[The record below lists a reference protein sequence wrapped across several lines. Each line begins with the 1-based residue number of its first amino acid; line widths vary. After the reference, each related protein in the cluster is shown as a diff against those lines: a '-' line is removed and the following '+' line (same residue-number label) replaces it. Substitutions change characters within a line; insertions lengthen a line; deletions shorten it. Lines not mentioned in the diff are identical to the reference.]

1 MARQS
6 RSRRERPSK
15 PALSREGVIAA
26 ALSLFHEEGLAKV
39 TMRRVAAVLDTGPA
53 SLYVYISDTEDL
65 HAEILDALLA
75 RVAEPSSPADWGSR
89 LKGTLRSYMAVLFEH
104 PELARMAMST
114 MPSGANYLAL
124 VEKILALLK
133 EGEVPDGQAAWAVDL
148 LLLFATAQAAEK
160 AAWKASA
167 RSPSNFSSLAAIIKT
182 ADAETLPNIVRHG
195 ADLLSGRGDRLDW
208 GFDVLINGV
217 LKTRRMETKS

>member
-1 MARQS
+1 MARQP

-15 PALSREGVIAA
+15 PALSREGIIAA
-26 ALSLFHEEGLAKV
+26 AVALFHEEGLAKV

-75 RVAEPSSPADWGSR
+75 RVAEPSSPADWRGR
-89 LKGTLRSYMAVLFEH
+89 LKGTLRSYMALLFEH

-133 EGEVPDGQAAWAVDL
+133 EGGVPDGQAAWAVDL

-167 RSPSNFSSLAAIIKT
+167 RSPSNFSALAAIIET
-182 ADAETLPNIVRHG
+182 ADVETLPNIVRHG
-195 ADLLSGRGDRLDW
+195 TDLLSGRGDRLDW

>member
-1 MARQS
+1 MAKQP

-15 PALSREGVIAA
+15 PALSREGIIVA
-26 ALSLFHEEGLAKV
+26 ALALFYEEGLAKV

-75 RVAEPSSPADWGSR
+75 GIAEPSSPDDWHER

-114 MPSGANYLAL
+114 MPSGPNYLAL
-124 VEKILALLK
+124 VETILALLK
-133 EGEVPDGQAAWAVDL
+133 EGGVPDGQAAWAVDL

-167 RSPSNFSSLAAIIKT
+167 RSPSDFSSLAKIIET
-182 ADAETLPNIVRHG
+182 ADAKTLPNIARLG

-208 GFDVLINGV
+208 GFDVLINGI
-217 LKTRRMETKS
+217 LETRRMETKA

>member
-1 MARQS
+1 M
-6 RSRRERPSK
+6 
-15 PALSREGVIAA
+15 SREGIIAA
-26 ALSLFHEEGLAKV
+26 ALALFREAGLAKV

-75 RVAEPSSPADWGSR
+75 RVDEPSSSADWHGR
-89 LKGTLRSYMAVLFEH
+89 LKGVLLSYMAVLFEH

-114 MPSGANYLAL
+114 MPSGTNYLAL

-167 RSPSNFSSLAAIIKT
+167 RSPSDFSSLATIIGA
-182 ADAETLPNIVRHG
+182 ADAETLPNIVRLG
-195 ADLLSGRGDRLDW
+195 ADLLSGEGDRLDW

-217 LKTRRMETKS
+217 FQTRRMETKA

>member
-1 MARQS
+1 MVKQP

-15 PALSREGVIAA
+15 PALSREGIISA
-26 ALSLFHEEGLAKV
+26 ALALFHEEGLAKI

-53 SLYVYISDTEDL
+53 SLYVYVSNTEDL

-75 RVAEPSSPADWGSR
+75 GVAAPSPPMDWRGR
-89 LKGTLRSYMAVLFEH
+89 LKGILRNYMSVLSEH

-124 VEKILALLK
+124 VETILAILK
-133 EGEVPDGQAAWAVDL
+133 EGKVPDAQAAWAVDL

-167 RSPSNFSSLAAIIKT
+167 RSSSDFSSLTAAIES
-182 ADAETLPNIVRHG
+182 ADADTLPNIARMG
-195 ADLLSGRGDRLDW
+195 ADLMSGGGDRLDW
-208 GFDVLINGV
+208 GFDVLINGI
-217 LKTRRMETKS
+217 LATRRAETKA

>member
-1 MARQS
+1 MAKQN

-15 PALSREGVIAA
+15 PALSREGIIAA
-26 ALSLFHEEGLAKV
+26 AVALFHEEGLAKV
-39 TMRRVAAVLDTGPA
+39 TMRRVAAVLDTGAA
-53 SLYVYISDTEDL
+53 SLYVYLSDTEDL

-75 RVAEPSSPADWGSR
+75 GVAEPSSNADWRGR

-114 MPSGANYLAL
+114 MPSGPNYLAL

-133 EGEVPDGQAAWAVDL
+133 EGRVPDGQAAWAVDL

-167 RSPSNFSSLAAIIKT
+167 RSPSDFSSLAAIIET
-182 ADAETLPNIVRHG
+182 ADAETLPNIARLG
-195 ADLLSGRGDRLDW
+195 ADLLSGRGVRLDW
-208 GFDVLINGV
+208 GFDVLINGI
-217 LKTRRMETKS
+217 LETRRMETKA

>member
-1 MARQS
+1 MARQP

-15 PALSREGVIAA
+15 PALSREGIVEA
-26 ALSLFHEEGLAKV
+26 ALHLFHQEGLAKV

-75 RVAEPSSPADWGSR
+75 GVAVPSSSADWRGR

-104 PELARMAMST
+104 QELARMAMST

-124 VEKILALLK
+124 VETILALLN
-133 EGEVPDGQAAWAVDL
+133 EGGVPDADAAWAVDL
-148 LLLFATAQAAEK
+148 LLLYATAQAAEK
-160 AAWKASA
+160 AAWKASS
-167 RSPSNFSSLAAIIKT
+167 RSPSEFSSLTVAIEV
-182 ADAETLPNIVRHG
+182 ADAEALPNITRLSG
-195 ADLLSGRGDRLDW
+195 DLLSGGGERLDW

-217 LKTRRMETKS
+217 LATRRAETKA

>member
-1 MARQS
+1 MAPHA

-15 PALSREGVIAA
+15 PALSRDGIISA
-26 ALSLFHEEGLAKV
+26 ALALFHEEGLAKI

-75 RVAEPSSPADWGSR
+75 GIAVPSLPADWRGR
-89 LKGTLRSYMAVLFEH
+89 LKGTLRSYMSVLFEH

-124 VEKILALLK
+124 VEKTLALLK
-133 EGEVPDGQAAWAVDL
+133 EGGVQDAEAAWAVDL
-148 LLLFATAQAAEK
+148 LLLYATAQAAEK
-160 AAWKASA
+160 AAWKASP
-167 RSPSNFSSLAAIIKT
+167 RSPSDFSSLTAAIDA
-182 ADAETLPNIVRHG
+182 ADAEALPNITRLG
-195 ADLLSGRGDRLDW
+195 AELLSGRGERLDW
-208 GFDVLINGV
+208 GFDVLINGI
-217 LKTRRMETKS
+217 LMTRRAETKA